1 MKIRINNMKTVSN
14 TLSNVYVSNVFYSN
28 LQVFEQRFDSKNDGS
43 EGEGT
48 VNDILPEPKSEYT
61 ATYERIVLDNDYSLS
76 KLPTDAVIDVWRTHP
91 TMETKTIAALSNT
104 IEILGTS
111 NLRDLDSNVYVYSPE
126 VFTNTSRRV
135 FATAAEIGMQA
146 IGPQEQFLYP
156 QMSDWT
162 PKIVQHTNFSIVQ
175 REIKINNPPYIGN
188 VLTIA
193 INPRECGDLISYMYL
208 KCSLPPNINYTPHT
222 GRALIKKAE
231 LYLNEKLIDTYDDDW
246 ATIHDELFMTADEML
261 ALDQIL
267 SPPNMIIPLKF
278 FFCNKDK
285 YLHTCA
291 LKTQFI
297 YVKLYF
303 NTQSWITDYTEK
315 IELQN
320 MSIIFDQ
327 IFLTTEERNFY
338 RTNKIE
344 TVIPRVYKENPETFT
359 KGFVSINMSAN
370 FKVSMINWF
379 IRNVNYET
387 SSDYKRRY
395 MYGYVSD
402 YVNSYTK
409 FTNWRGQVVNYLQVI
424 DYIELYINNKN
435 IISGLTGDIYYTYK
449 QPMEHGLSVPDK
461 TIYTYC
467 FSAEPK
473 NYIKGGEI
481 DFGNQR
487 YSSTNIKIK
496 FLDSLAP
503 QLVENY
509 RLYLYYYGYSTF
521 VIDKGFGEVVS

>member
-1 MKIRINNMKTVSN
+1 MSFTIRMNDLKTVSN
-14 TLSNVYVSNVFYSN
+14 VFVSNIEVTQQRFVSSNVIVKS
-28 LQVFEQRFDSKNDGS
+28 
-43 EGEGT
+43 GT
-48 VNDILPEPKSEYT
+48 VNDILPDPKNEYT
-61 ATYERIVLDNDYSLS
+61 VTYERIVLDNDYDLS
-76 KLPTDAVIDVWRTHP
+76 KLPSNAVIDIWRTHP
-91 TMETKTIAALSNT
+91 TLEKRTIAALSNT
-104 IEILGTS
+104 VEILGSST
-111 NLRDLDSNVYVYSPE
+111 LRDLDSNVNVYSPD
-126 VFTNTSRRV
+126 VFTNTSRQV

-146 IGPQEQFLYP
+146 IGPQDQLLYTKYDP
-156 QMSDWT
+156 T
-162 PKIVQHTNFSIVQ
+162 PKLVQHTNFSIVQ
-175 REIKINNPPYIGN
+175 REIKISNPPYIGN

-222 GRALIKKAE
+222 GRAIIQKAE
-231 LYLNEKLIDTYDDDW
+231 LYLNEKLIDYYDDDW
-246 ATIHDELFMTADEML
+246 AIIHDELFMSADEML
-261 ALDQIL
+261 ALDQVL
-267 SPPNMIIPLKF
+267 TPPNMIIPLKF

-285 YLHTCA
+285 YLHACT
-291 LKTQFI
+291 LKSQFI
-297 YVKLYF
+297 YIKLYF
-303 NTQSWITDYTEK
+303 SQQSWFTDYTEK

-320 MSIIFDQ
+320 MSILFDQ
-327 IFLTTEERNFY
+327 IFITAEERNYY

-344 TVIPRVYKENPETFT
+344 TIIPRVYRETPENFT
-359 KGFVSINMSAN
+359 RGFVNINMSAN
-370 FKVSMINWF
+370 FKVNMINWF
-379 IRNVNYET
+379 IRNTNYEVGNDFT
-387 SSDYKRRY
+387 RRY
-395 MYGYVSD
+395 SYGYVSD

-424 DYIELYINNKN
+424 DFIELYIDNKN

-473 NYIKGGEI
+473 NHVKGGEV
-481 DFGNQR
+481 DFGKQR
-487 YSSTNIKIK
+487 YSSTSVKIK

-521 VIDKGFGEVVS
+521 VIDTGFGEVVS